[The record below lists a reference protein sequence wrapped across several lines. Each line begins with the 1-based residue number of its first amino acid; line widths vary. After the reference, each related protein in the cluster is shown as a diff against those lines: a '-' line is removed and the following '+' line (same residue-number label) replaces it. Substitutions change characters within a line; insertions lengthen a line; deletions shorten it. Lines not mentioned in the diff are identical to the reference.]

1 MLIENLKATHT
12 SHHAHHHHEHDHEH
26 EHHEH
31 GGHVCND
38 PNCACHSHHAN
49 EVFESFSSLT
59 PKNFSKEGIEDIL
72 SWFEEGVFGE
82 IIRAKGVLNGSD
94 GWLFFDYVPGSID
107 VRLGSADVS
116 GKVCVIGKN
125 LQKEKLKDIF

>member
-1 MLIENLKATHT
+1 MRKFRKVMFHT
-12 SHHAHHHHEHDHEH
+12 
-26 EHHEH
+26 
-31 GGHVCND
+31 
-38 PNCACHSHHAN
+38 PN
-49 EVFESFSSLT
+49 
-59 PKNFSKEGIEDIL
+59 NFSKEGIEDIL

-107 VRLGSADVS
+107 VRSGSADVS